1 MEGLGEA
8 LIMIKLLNTLKGDKG
23 IWSFVA
29 LLAMFSFMPV
39 FSASSNLAYMN
50 HGTGNTLGYLLKHA
64 VHIIFGFFILYQI
77 QKVPYHYF
85 RSISRIALPIVW
97 ILLTYTLFFGVE
109 QGSATRWIQVPF
121 VGISFQT
128 SALAF
133 IVLMVYVA
141 RYLSKTQTEPLT
153 FKSSFI
159 DLWIPVGITLMLIL
173 PNNFSTAAL
182 IFSMV
187 LMLTFVGNYP
197 FKFITIV
204 IGGGIALFTLFIIT
218 AKVVEKTNPDNTPK
232 IFGRV
237 KTWENRV
244 GNFFSN
250 NNEISDDDYQIEKA
264 KTAIA
269 SGGVYGLGPGKSVQ
283 KNFLPQSSSDF
294 IFAIIVEEYGLIG
307 GFGVLLLYLLLFF
320 RFIIAAHKANSPF
333 GRLLVVGL
341 GFPIIF
347 QALINMGVAVQL
359 LPVTGQTL
367 PLVSSGGSSIW
378 MTCIAIGIIIS
389 VTKKEEE
396 IAQELDEREQRKIA
410 LDKLIDKQ
418 LEEDATEN
426 DVLDEENED
435 YSITDSARNPMKAVK
450 NK

>member
-1 MEGLGEA
+1 
-8 LIMIKLLNTLKGDKG
+8 MIKLLNTLKGDKG

-197 FKFITIV
+197 FRFITIV

-435 YSITDSARNPMKAVK
+435 YSITDSARNPMNAVK